1 MEKSETQSTVSA
13 NVCPSGPQFPYQCPV
28 HVALISVNPS
38 IRLVPILGN
47 DCTIL
52 MAKGASSKDK
62 KSGEKG
68 KGKAEETADK
78 GKVREIP
85 DPFFILL
92 C

>member
-1 MEKSETQSTVSA
+1 
-13 NVCPSGPQFPYQCPV
+13 
-28 HVALISVNPS
+28 
-38 IRLVPILGN
+38 
-47 DCTIL
+47 